1 MIESEKDVGTRAE
14 VADMGRQ
21 YILKR
26 LMGLESKPSGCCSP
40 RGPKF
45 GCQHPQQVTT
55 TACN

>member
-14 VADMGRQ
+14 VTDMGRQ
-21 YILKR
+21 CILKC
-26 LMGLESKPSGCCSP
+26 LMGLESKSSGCCSP

-45 GCQHPQQVTT
+45 YCQHPQQVTT